1 MALLTIV
8 DKIHCYN
15 IIIVS
20 KGEALR
26 DFLLRKI
33 PHAICI
39 IFVRVNFVYKLF
51 MLHVAAE
58 VNACQ
63 H

>member
-1 MALLTIV
+1 MVLLTTV
-8 DKIHCYN
+8 DKIHF
-15 IIIVS
+15 IITVS

-39 IFVRVNFVYKLF
+39 IFVRINFMYKLSI
-51 MLHVAAE
+51 LHVAAE